1 MTAAPKILLPVR
13 QDAPRR
19 TCLACG
25 NALPPRHRRYCA
37 NECRMLLLATLN
49 RRTGLLK
56 ALNIRYATFYFT
68 EFVIVMDMLPYDR
81 EQIFSYMLP
90 RSFGK
95 KPVEDFCDLSNM
107 LGSQWWDIRDRT
119 KKRYVASEQL
129 LQQAKKPP
137 LPKEAVIPS
146 TLVVPSVRAS
156 SLIALELS
164 AGELTP
170 ANMQGRIKQA
180 YRRQVKRHHPDI
192 GGNARMFMK
201 IQEAYEKLIEWSR
214 NPTYIRRS
222 GFPDKWLYEG
232 LNNRWLQPVMQRKPA
247 APAPP

>member
-1 MTAAPKILLPVR
+1 MTPNQRSMLPVR
-13 QDAPRR
+13 QDPPRR
-19 TCLACG
+19 SCLACG
-25 NALPPRHRRYCA
+25 GPLPPRHRRYCA
-37 NECRMLLLATLN
+37 NECRQFLLAALN
-49 RRTGLLK
+49 RRTGLLR

-68 EFVIVMDMLPYDR
+68 ELVIVMDLLPYDR

-119 KKRYVASEQL
+119 KKRYVASERL
-129 LQQAKKPP
+129 LESARKPP

-146 TLVVPSVRAS
+146 TLTVPSVRKS
-156 SLIALELS
+156 SLVALELC

-192 GGNARMFMK
+192 GGNARMFLK
-201 IQEAYEKLIEWSR
+201 IQEAYEKLIEWSK
-214 NPTYIRRS
+214 NPTYTRRS

-232 LNNRWLQPVMQRKPA
+232 ANNRWLQPVIRRKTP
-247 APAPP
+247 